1 VSAIVEAG
9 GTRSDGL
16 DGLIAAVRRRFAL
29 VVVLALLFGVGL
41 TVLSY
46 HVTPI
51 YRATIVLAPADTE
64 KNGMG
69 SSGLGSALGS
79 IGGFAALAGLGLGG
93 NDYATEE
100 AVAVLKSRRLTE
112 EFIQKNDLL
121 PEFFPKLW
129 DAQAGHWKQGI
140 KKVPTLQKGF
150 KVFDRI
156 RKIERDAKSGLISIR
171 IDWKDP
177 NKAADWVN
185 QLTALL
191 NSEMSG
197 RALAQAAASLVYLQK
212 EYADTV
218 DVTTRDAISRLIENQ
233 VKQQMLAH
241 VTREY
246 ALKVVDAAMP
256 ADPDDPVR
264 PVKILYLAFG
274 LFFGTMVGIFVA
286 LRLDKRERNRAR

>member
-1 VSAIVEAG
+1 M
-9 GTRSDGL
+9 
-16 DGLIAAVRRRFAL
+16 
-29 VVVLALLFGVGL
+29 VLFALLFGVGF

-46 HVTPI
+46 HLTPI
-51 YRATIVLAPADTE
+51 YRGITILAPADTE

-69 SSGLGSALGS
+69 SAGLGSALGS
-79 IGGFAALAGLGLGG
+79 IGGFAALAGLGIGG
-93 NDYATEE
+93 NDFATEE

-112 EFIQKNDLL
+112 EFIEKNNLL

-150 KVFDRI
+150 KLFDRI
-156 RKIERDAKSGLISIR
+156 RKIERDSKSGLITIR

-177 NKAADWVN
+177 NKAADWAN
-185 QLTALL
+185 QLTTLL
-191 NSEMSG
+191 NSEMSA
-197 RALAQAAASLVYLQK
+197 RALTQASASLVYLQK

-218 DVTTRDAISRLIENQ
+218 DVTTRDAISHLIESQ

-256 ADPDDPVR
+256 ADPDDPVK
-264 PVKILYLAFG
+264 PIKILYLAGG
-274 LFFGTMVGIFVA
+274 LFLGTMVGIYAA

>member
-1 VSAIVEAG
+1 VSAIVEAAG
-9 GTRSDGL
+9 ARSDGT

-29 VVVLALLFGVGL
+29 VVVFALLFGVGL

-51 YRATIVLAPADTE
+51 YRGITVLAPADTE

-69 SSGLGSALGS
+69 SSGLSSALGS
-79 IGGFAALAGLGLGG
+79 IGGFAALAGLGIGG
-93 NDYATEE
+93 NDFATEE
-100 AVAVLKSRRLTE
+100 AVAVLKSRHLTE

-121 PEFFPKLW
+121 PEFFPKQW
-129 DAQAGHWKQGI
+129 DAQAGHWRQGI

-156 RKIERDAKSGLISIR
+156 RKIERDTKSGLISIR

-177 NKAADWVN
+177 NKAADWAN

-197 RALAQAAASLVYLQK
+197 RALTEAGASLVYLQK

-218 DVTTRDAISRLIENQ
+218 DVATRDAISHLIETQ

-264 PVKILYLAFG
+264 PIKILYLAFG
-274 LFFGTMVGIFVA
+274 LFFGTMVGIFIA
-286 LRLDKRERNRAR
+286 LRLHKRERNHNG

>member
-1 VSAIVEAG
+1 VSAIVEAS
-9 GTRSDGL
+9 RASDRT
-16 DGLIAAVRRRFAL
+16 DGLIEAVRRRFAI
-29 VVVLALLFGVGL
+29 VVLFALLFGVGF

-46 HVTPI
+46 HLTPI
-51 YRATIVLAPADTE
+51 YRGITILAPADTE

-69 SSGLGSALGS
+69 SAGLGSALGS
-79 IGGFAALAGLGLGG
+79 IGGFAALAGLGIGG
-93 NDYATEE
+93 NDFATEE

-112 EFIQKNDLL
+112 EFIEKNNLL

-150 KVFDRI
+150 KLFDRI
-156 RKIERDAKSGLISIR
+156 RKIERDSKSGLITIR

-177 NKAADWVN
+177 NKAADWAN
-185 QLTALL
+185 QLTTLL
-191 NSEMSG
+191 NSEMSA
-197 RALAQAAASLVYLQK
+197 RALTQASASLVYLQK

-218 DVTTRDAISRLIENQ
+218 DVTTRDAISHLIESQ

-256 ADPDDPVR
+256 ADPDDPVK
-264 PVKILYLAFG
+264 PIKILYLAGG
-274 LFFGTMVGIFVA
+274 LFLGTMVGIYAA